1 MGAGTDTAGVI
12 EVDEPP
18 DLTRWRIVKVYPL
31 RAPFLHLEDFE
42 VFGDPLTILEL
53 YTARH
58 RLAKAGFVD
67 GEHFVIKCI
76 IPRSLKPY
84 QVVSLRED
92 GRGELAVERVGVRFS
107 RNLTTSEVTGYR
119 FRLGQAGWVEGKDF
133 IVEIRGDLGFQPTF
147 PCMV

>member
-12 EVDEPP
+12 DVDEPP
-18 DLTRWRIVKVYPL
+18 DLTRWRIVKVYPF
-31 RAPFLHLEDFE
+31 RGPFLHLEDFE

-67 GEHFVIKCI
+67 DEHFVIKRI

-92 GRGELAVERVGVRFS
+92 GRGELAVERVGVRFN

-119 FRLGQAGWVEGKDF
+119 FRLARAGWVEGDDF
-133 IVEIRGDLGFQPTF
+133 NVERQDDGKFDPIF
-147 PCMV
+147 PAML